1 MITPA
6 EQFRLHPQYQPINQE
21 NYMAGKKPPYSHR
34 EMAELLFKTS
44 GPFEN
49 KRSIIP
55 TRLKIE
61 AYTLFFEVLP
71 HVITLA
77 IWIVIIAVIYW
88 AVTLI

>member
-1 MITPA
+1 
-6 EQFRLHPQYQPINQE
+6 
-21 NYMAGKKPPYSHR
+21 MANKKPPYTHR
-34 EMAELLFKTS
+34 EMAELLFETS

-49 KRSIIP
+49 KRSIVP

-77 IWIVIIAVIYW
+77 IWAAIIAVFYG
-88 AVTLI
+88 AVLLI